1 MAAARRALL
10 DVGEIVRPH
19 GIKGAVV
26 VRLDTDQL
34 ERVAVGTV
42 LASDVGPLT
51 VTASRPLKDRFV
63 VQFEGVSDPEGA
75 EGLRGVVLRAEPI
88 ERPGVLWIDELFG
101 VEVRTVEGVV
111 LGHVDSVEA
120 NPASDLLVLDTG
132 VLVPLRFVVGEL
144 ADGMLTVQVPEGL
157 VEVQEARIE
166 GSHGP
171 EADLGIDDDID
182 DEGAP

>member
-42 LASDVGPLT
+42 RSSDVGPLT

-63 VQFEGVSDPEGA
+63 VMFEGVSDPEGA
-75 EGLRGVVLRAEPI
+75 EGLRGVVLRAEPL
-88 ERPGVLWIDELFG
+88 ERPGVIWIDELFG
-101 VEVRTVEGVV
+101 AEVRTGDGVI
-111 LGHVDSVEA
+111 LGHVETVEA

-144 ADGMLTVQVPEGL
+144 ADGVLFVEIPEGL
-157 VEVQEARIE
+157 TEVQEARVE

-171 EADLGIDDDID
+171 DEEMDADVA
-182 DEGAP
+182 DEDGSAE